1 MKFKNSI
8 ESVITFCSPEFI
20 HSDERGELKQMCS
33 SGWNQTN
40 LISSKKNTIRGGH
53 YHKNNNEMFFI
64 INGSFELILEKD
76 KQKYRFEISSNDMF
90 IIHKE
95 VKHSF
100 KFIEDTMLLAFYDK
114 GVLENSKIDIH
125 DN

>member
-1 MKFKNSI
+1 
-8 ESVITFCSPEFI
+8 
-20 HSDERGELKQMCS
+20 
-33 SGWNQTN
+33 
-40 LISSKKNTIRGGH
+40 
-53 YHKNNNEMFFI
+53 
-64 INGSFELILEKD
+64 
-76 KQKYRFEISSNDMF
+76 MF